1 VEERSDAEGALGII
15 QARLR
20 IFPEAEHKVARFV
33 LLEPKKALHC
43 NVRELAAQSGVSQ
56 AAVIRFCKRIGLE
69 SYGEFKLK
77 LAQDVFSD
85 LDQKFMLDLDLESI
99 TSPEK
104 VIQNVI
110 NLSQRGLSSLGA
122 LLDPEALDAASDKII
137 GASMTVLFGVGASS
151 IVANDFLHKL
161 LRIGLP
167 TSFAH
172 DTDLQVTAAASI
184 KPTDVAFV
192 VSYSGETAIM
202 VEAAQQA
209 KARGATVISLTMD
222 SANAIRSMA
231 SINLLVPAS
240 ERIYR
245 QAAVTSRINQLTV
258 IDILYS
264 IIVSKNLDMSI
275 EAIERTMR
283 ATHRRKG
290 I

>member
-1 VEERSDAEGALGII
+1 MEGRSDGEGVLEGI
-15 QARLR
+15 QAQLSL
-20 IFPEAEHKVARFV
+20 FPEAERKVARCV

-43 NVRELAAQSGVSQ
+43 NVRELAERSGVSQ

-69 SYGEFKLK
+69 SYGDFKLK

-85 LDQKFMLDLDLESI
+85 LDQKFMLDLDLESM

-104 VIQNVI
+104 VIQSVI
-110 NLSQRGLSSLGA
+110 RLSQRGLSSLGA
-122 LLDPEALDAASDKII
+122 LLDPKVLEAASEAIL
-137 GASMTVLFGVGASS
+137 GASMTVLFGVGASN

-167 TSFAH
+167 SSFAH

-202 VEAAQQA
+202 IEAAKQA
-209 KARGATVISLTMD
+209 KGRGARLISLTMD
-222 SANAIRSMA
+222 SANTIRSLA
-231 SINLLVPAS
+231 SINLLVPSS

-264 IIVSKNLDMSI
+264 IIVSKNLDPSI

-283 ATHRRKG
+283 ATHRGKG
-290 I
+290 V

>member
-1 VEERSDAEGALGII
+1 MEGRSDGEGVLEGI
-15 QARLR
+15 QARLSL
-20 IFPEAEHKVARFV
+20 FPEAERKVARCV
-33 LLEPKKALHC
+33 LLEPKKALHS
-43 NVRELAAQSGVSQ
+43 NVRELAARSGVSQ

-69 SYGEFKLK
+69 SYGDFKLK

-85 LDQKFMLDLDLESI
+85 LDQKFMLDLDLESM

-104 VIQNVI
+104 VIQSVI
-110 NLSQRGLSSLGA
+110 RLSQRGLSSLGA
-122 LLDPEALDAASDKII
+122 LLDPKILEAASEAIP

-184 KPTDVAFV
+184 KPTDVAFI

-202 VEAAQQA
+202 IEAAKQA
-209 KARGATVISLTMD
+209 KGRGAKLISLTMD
-222 SANAIRSMA
+222 SANTIRSMA
-231 SINLLVPAS
+231 SINLLVPSS

-264 IIVSKNLDMSI
+264 IIVSKNLDTSI

-290 I
+290 L